1 MGEDGRGPPA
11 PCSINRA
18 LSEQGNSKVVAKPS
32 FGCEDGPA
40 VVLTLRPEAVDWA
53 GAGAGGTLLRRALF
67 ERLSN
72 GARVTELSA
81 PPGSGKTELLRSWL
95 REAGL
100 DGRAAW
106 VTVQPRE
113 CSPQFFWV
121 LVTEA
126 LRATTWG
133 AGMVRLLSVAPGLDG
148 YDAVERLLED
158 LGALRER
165 AWLVVDDL
173 HELGSSEALRQFEL
187 FVARA
192 PKVLRFVISTRRDLH
207 IGLHRLRLAG
217 ELTEIRAADLAFGLE
232 EARRLFLA
240 VGARV
245 PEAVLESLVEKTEG
259 WAAGLRLAAL
269 SLATHP
275 DPERFAAEF
284 SGSERTIAEY
294 LLAEVLESQPL
305 ETKRLLLRT
314 SVLDKVNGELADLLT
329 GGSGG
334 ERTLQEL
341 EEAGAFVTSIDGRRS
356 WFRYHQLFADLLR
369 LELRRAEPGAERALN
384 RLAAEWFAAHGQ
396 PLEAVRHAQEAA
408 AWALAARLLS
418 DHWLGLTLK
427 GQGAAARELLEAFP
441 AGVVAADGELLALRV
456 ADTMTWWSLE
466 EAHRDL
472 ALACH
477 RAESVPKERRP
488 HFHLFVATTRLS
500 LAGRRGDL
508 ETALKEAG
516 QLLSAASSDNRPP
529 CPEGDLRAMT
539 LVGLGTALA
548 WTSQTDEAARHLAQ
562 GAALA
567 RHAGYAYLELT
578 ALAHLA
584 VTAAARSLSAGEQR
598 GLRAVEFAEQHG
610 WGNEQPVGVAYLA
623 LAMTTLWQGRLDHAE
638 EWLERAERVL
648 RPEVEPSA
656 GVSLYQARALWES
669 VRGHDKRAFA
679 ALEDADGLREL
690 LVTPHPLV
698 TGTHALLLETLVRA
712 GETEQAERILE
723 EVGEKERESGQV
735 RTALAALSLAEG
747 DPAAASAWLA
757 PVLDGAA
764 RATSPWLGLAYLIEA
779 AARDGPDSSS
789 SGPALERALDLA
801 ERDGALLPFLLHPL
815 PELLERHRRQTSH
828 AALVSEILAMVAGTK
843 RREASQHGQE
853 ADFEPLS
860 ESEARI
866 LRYLPTNLSA
876 PEIANDLYISVNT
889 VKTHL
894 RHLYAKLG
902 VNRRSEAVERARA
915 LGLLAPPWH
924 HA

>member
-1 MGEDGRGPPA
+1 MECLLPRLWIA
-11 PCSINRA
+11 RSVSAAC
-18 LSEQGNSKVVAKPS
+18 KVVAKPS
-32 FGCEDGPA
+32 PRCEDDLA

-53 GAGAGGTLLRRALF
+53 GAGGGGTLLRRTLF
-67 ERLSN
+67 ERLSSA
-72 GARVTELSA
+72 ARVTELSA
-81 PPGSGKTELLRSWL
+81 PPGSGKTELLRSWV

-100 DGRAAW
+100 EGRVAW

-113 CSPQFFWV
+113 CSPQVFWV

-126 LRATTWG
+126 LRAASWG

-158 LGALRER
+158 LAALRER
-165 AWLVVDDL
+165 AWLVVEDL
-173 HELGSSEALRQFEL
+173 HELGSNEALRQFEL

-192 PKVLRFVISTRRDLH
+192 PKALRFVISTRRDLH
-207 IGLHRLRLAG
+207 IGLHRLRLEG
-217 ELTEIRAADLAFGLE
+217 ELTEIRAADLRFGLE
-232 EARRLFLA
+232 EARRLFRAAGLH
-240 VGARV
+240 VHD
-245 PEAVLESLVEKTEG
+245 AVLESLVQKTEG

-269 SLATHP
+269 SLASHS

-341 EEAGAFVTSIDGRRS
+341 EEAGAFVTSLDARRS

-384 RLAAEWFAAHGQ
+384 ILAAEWFAAHGH
-396 PLEAVRHAQEAA
+396 PVEAVRHAQAA
-408 AWALAARLLS
+408 AEWALAARLLS
-418 DHWLGLTLK
+418 DHWCGLTSK
-427 GQGAAARELLEAFP
+427 GQGAAARELLEGFP
-441 AGVVAADGELLALRV
+441 AGVVAANSELIALR
-456 ADTMTWWSLE
+456 AAETMTWWSLE
-466 EAHRDL
+466 EADRDL
-472 ALACH
+472 ALAC
-477 RAESVPKERRP
+477 RRVESVPEDRRH

-500 LAGRRGDL
+500 LAGRRGDV
-508 ETALKEAG
+508 EGALKGAR
-516 QLLSAASSDNRPP
+516 QLLSFDRPDDAP
-529 CPEGDLRAMT
+529 QCPEGDLRAIT

-548 WTSQTDEAARHLAQ
+548 WTSQSDEAARHLAQ

-567 RHAGYAYLELT
+567 RHAGYPYLELT

-584 VTAAARSLSAGEQR
+584 VTTTARSLSAGEQR
-598 GLRAVEFAEQHG
+598 GLRAVELAEQHG
-610 WGNEQPVGVAYLA
+610 WANEQAVGVAYLA
-623 LAMTTLWQGRLDHAE
+623 LAMTTLWQGRLDDAE

-648 RPEVEPSA
+648 RPEVEPCA

-669 VRGHDKRAFA
+669 IRGHDKRAFA
-679 ALEDADGLREL
+679 ALEDAEGLRGL
-690 LVTPHPLV
+690 LVRPHPLA
-698 TGTHALLLETLVRA
+698 TGTHALLLEALVRA
-712 GETEQAERILE
+712 GKTEPAEKALQK
-723 EVGEKERESGQV
+723 VGEKERENGQV
-735 RTALAALSLAEG
+735 RIALAALSLAEG
-747 DPAAASAWLA
+747 DPKAASARLA
-757 PVLDGAA
+757 PVLAGAA
-764 RATSPWLGLAYLIEA
+764 GATSPWLGLAYLLEA
-779 AARDGPDSSS
+779 SARDGPDHTASAT
-789 SGPALERALDLA
+789 ALERALDLA
-801 ERDGALLPFLLHPL
+801 ERDGALLPFLLHPV

-828 AALVSEILAMVAGTK
+828 AALVSEILAMVAGAK
-843 RREASQHGQE
+843 RRGASQRAQD

-876 PEIANDLYISVNT
+876 PEIAHDLYLSVNT

-924 HA
+924 YA